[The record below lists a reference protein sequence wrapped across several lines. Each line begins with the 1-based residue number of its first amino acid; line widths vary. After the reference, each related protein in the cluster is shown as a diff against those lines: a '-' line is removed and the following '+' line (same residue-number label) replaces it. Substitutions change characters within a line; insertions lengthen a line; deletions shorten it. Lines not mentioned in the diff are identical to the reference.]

1 VLRSTEPD
9 RWNHKRPERGGP
21 SPTRTDPPHLT
32 LVASSTRTRARR
44 RLRWVVGVSA
54 LLIAAGGYLHL
65 CLYRR
70 GYRTIPTIGTA
81 FLLTVI
87 ASGVLAL
94 GLLVLRGFPN
104 RLARLGGIALSAGT
118 LVAFAISRT
127 PAGLFN
133 FREVGF
139 QPSPQAALA
148 VVTEGSAL
156 LLLLISFAIERS
168 ALPRRRFVHR

>member
-1 VLRSTEPD
+1 MRTAPV
-9 RWNHKRPERGGP
+9 RPLP
-21 SPTRTDPPHLT
+21 LHLT

>member
-1 VLRSTEPD
+1 MLRSTEPD
-9 RWNHKRPERGGP
+9 RGNHKRPERGGP
-21 SPTRTDPPHLT
+21 FPTRTDPPHLT

-54 LLIAAGGYLHL
+54 LLIAPGGYLHL

-127 PAGLFN
+127 PGGLFN
-133 FREVGF
+133 FHEVGF

-148 VVTEGSAL
+148 VISEASAFL
-156 LLLLISFAIERS
+156 LLSATFVMER
-168 ALPRRRFVHR
+168 ATLTRRRPSRA